1 MAHDEWIM
9 EQLQLGGWW
18 QRSVADRYLDF
29 VAVPGSY
36 EPLGECRLEREFR
49 WTPAEDGALRR
60 HFLCTEGVL
69 AEAEFTLNGA
79 PVGRAGPWVPYR
91 FEIPPGTLKESNL
104 LVARVSDTAVP
115 FGLTPGRRMDA
126 GLIRDIFIE
135 RRPAAFIASLQFH
148 YELSPDFAAATCSVA
163 FAMDGDA
170 RGTTLEALLEEVE
183 TGRPVAAASVG
194 AGRPIAFEVP
204 RPRLWSPESPHLYR
218 LRVCARGGAADGDI
232 ATETVGFRRIEI
244 RGRDFFLNGQRLVLK
259 GVCRHEFL
267 AAHAFSPPAAAVE
280 RDLALIKHA
289 GFNFVRLVH
298 APPAAAVPRIAARL
312 GLLVSEEPGACF
324 MDLGD
329 ERIASA
335 AVESMRR
342 TVLRDRNCPAVFAW
356 LIYNECD
363 PDPAYARRIADA
375 IRELDPSARPIG
387 MADCSRAV
395 EQVREMVA
403 AGGLSLY
410 GINRYDP
417 DPDTYLKIMESYPDL
432 PLVITEWGGR
442 VGQGNP
448 RTLAELCTTF
458 ARHAQEEAP
467 ARISGS
473 CFWAWQDYPEFTRAE
488 PATVDGWT
496 IEGLIDR
503 QGKPRHDLLAL
514 SMMCFETDRPPVR
527 EAGRP
532 RVLLAGPRRAR
543 PWAGVDLERIAGDQ
557 APLEE
562 AIEQGRAVHGVSAP
576 VLGPLLVDGIE
587 FTPRHPERPAA
598 PLLIGRGR
606 EQAVIP
612 VNRRVRAIAVLGH
625 VDFRTGY
632 PGSGLFSVHTGAA
645 LTPRTL
651 GQPAS
656 EYLFEFDDGSVAAP
670 LRHGE
675 HILRSNLVCRWW
687 RSDPRAPFTRAAVEA
702 VLHPS
707 YEVLRIDLWEKRF
720 ERPRLLRRILWRL
733 QDEESIQGMF
743 AMSVEP
749 G

>member
-1 MAHDEWIM
+1 M
-9 EQLQLGGWW
+9 EELQLGGWW
-18 QRSVADRYLDF
+18 KRSVGSECIDF

-36 EPLGECRLEREFR
+36 EPLGECTLEREFR
-49 WTPAEDGALRR
+49 WSPASDNDPRR

-69 AEAEFTLNGA
+69 AEAAFTLNGE
-79 PVGRAGPWVPYR
+79 PLGRAGPWVPYR

-104 LVARVSDTAVP
+104 LAARVRDTAVP

-126 GLIRDIFIE
+126 GLIRDISIE
-135 RRPAAFIASLQFH
+135 RRPAAFIASLRFH
-148 YELSPDFAAATCSVA
+148 YELARDFAGATCSVTV
-163 FAMDGDA
+163 AMDGDA
-170 RGTTLEALLEEVE
+170 RGTTVEALLEEAG
-183 TGRPVAAASVG
+183 TGRAVATASAG

-218 LRVCARGGAADGDI
+218 LRVCARGGAADGDV
-232 ATETVGFRRIEI
+232 AAETVGFRRIEI
-244 RGRDFFLNGQRLVLK
+244 RGRDFYLNGKRLVLK

-267 AAHAFSPPAAAVE
+267 ASHAFSPPQAAVE

-298 APPAAAVPRIAARL
+298 APPAAAVSRIAARL

-329 ERIASA
+329 ERIASE

-342 TVLRDRNCPAVFAW
+342 TVLRDRNCPSVFAW

-363 PDPAYARRIADA
+363 PHPPYARRIADA
-375 IRELDPSARPIG
+375 IRELDPSGRPIG
-387 MADCSRAV
+387 MADCSGAV
-395 EQVREMVA
+395 EQVKEMVA
-403 AGGLSLY
+403 AGGLSMY
-410 GINRYDP
+410 GINRYDS
-417 DPDTYLKIMESYPDL
+417 DPNAYLKIMQAYPEL

-448 RTLAELCTTF
+448 RILAELCATF
-458 ARHAQEEAP
+458 ARHAQEEATP
-467 ARISGS
+467 RTSGS
-473 CFWAWQDYPEFTRAE
+473 CFWVWQDYPELTRAE

-527 EAGRP
+527 EPGRP
-532 RVLLAGPRRAR
+532 RVMLHGPRRAA
-543 PWAGVDLERIAGDQ
+543 PWTGVDLGQVTGDQ
-557 APLEE
+557 ASLEE
-562 AIEQGRAVHGVSAP
+562 EIERARAVHGVGAP

-587 FTPRHPERPAA
+587 FTPRHLERPAA

-606 EQAVIP
+606 EEAIIP
-612 VNRRVRAIAVLGH
+612 VNRRVRAVAVLGH
-625 VDFRTGY
+625 VDFGAGY

-645 LTPRTL
+645 LPPRTL

-656 EYLFEFDDGSVAAP
+656 EYLFEFDDGTVAEP

-675 HILRSNLVCRWW
+675 HILRGNVVCRWW

-707 YEVLRIDLWEKRF
+707 YEILRIDLWEKRF
-720 ERPRLLRRILWRL
+720 ERPRLLRRIRWRL
-733 QDEESIQGMF
+733 HDEESIQGMF
-743 AMSVEP
+743 AVSVEP
-749 G
+749 E

>member
-1 MAHDEWIM
+1 M
-9 EQLQLGGWW
+9 EKLQLGGWW
-18 QRSVADRYLDF
+18 KRSVGGRCIDF

-36 EPLGECRLEREFR
+36 EPLGECTLEREFR
-49 WTPAEDGALRR
+49 WTAADDNAPRR
-60 HFLCTEGVL
+60 NFLCTEGVL
-69 AEAEFTLNGA
+69 AEAEFTLNGE

-126 GLIRDIFIE
+126 GLIRDISIE
-135 RRPAAFIASLQFH
+135 CRPAAFISSLQFH
-148 YELSPDFAAATCSVA
+148 YELSPDFAGATCSVA
-163 FAMDGDA
+163 VAMDGAA
-170 RGTTLEALLEEVE
+170 RGTTFEALLEEVE
-183 TGRPVAAASVG
+183 TGRAVATAAAG
-194 AGRPIAFEVP
+194 AGRPIGFEVP

-218 LRVCARGGAADGDI
+218 LRVCARGGAADGDV
-232 ATETVGFRRIEI
+232 ATETVGFRRIET
-244 RGRDFFLNGQRLVLK
+244 RGRDFFLNGKRLVLK

-267 AAHAFSPPAAAVE
+267 ASHAFSPPQAAVE
-280 RDLALIKHA
+280 RDLAQIKHA

-298 APPAAAVPRIAARL
+298 APPAAVVSRIAARL

-342 TVLRDRNCPAVFAW
+342 TVLRDRNCPSVFAW
-356 LIYNECD
+356 LIYNECN
-363 PDPAYARRIADA
+363 PDPPYARRIADA
-375 IRELDPSARPIG
+375 IRELDPSGRPIG

-395 EQVREMVA
+395 EQVKEMVA
-403 AGGLSLY
+403 AGGLSMY
-410 GINRYDP
+410 GINRYDS
-417 DPDTYLKIMESYPDL
+417 DPNTYVKIMESYPEL

-448 RTLAELCTTF
+448 RTLAELCATF
-458 ARHAQEEAP
+458 ARHAQEGPP

-473 CFWAWQDYPEFTRAE
+473 CFWVWQDYPELTRAE

-514 SMMCFETDRPPVR
+514 SMMCFETDRPSVR
-527 EAGRP
+527 EPGRP
-532 RVLLAGPRRAR
+532 RVMLRGPRRAR
-543 PWAGVDLERIAGDQ
+543 HWAGVDLERVAGDQ
-557 APLEE
+557 AALEE
-562 AIEQGRAVHGVSAP
+562 EIAQARAVHGVRAP
-576 VLGPLLVDGIE
+576 ALGPLLVDGIE
-587 FTPRHPERPAA
+587 FTPRHPERPAS

-606 EQAVIP
+606 EQAIIP
-612 VNRRVRAIAVLGH
+612 VNRRVQAIAVLGH
-625 VDFRTGY
+625 VDFRAGY

-645 LTPRTL
+645 LTARTA

-656 EYLFEFDDGSVAAP
+656 EYLFEFDDGTVAQP

-675 HILRSNLVCRWW
+675 HILRGNVVCRWW

-707 YEVLRIDLWEKRF
+707 YEILRIDLWERRF
-720 ERPRLLRRILWRL
+720 ERPRLLRRIRWRL

-743 AMSVEP
+743 AMSIEP